1 MKFRSKSGSFAL
13 VCGAVLAVVA
23 NCGKSDSRSV
33 TAQRAANRLEIFV
46 DDTSVATVQ
55 AKDIE
60 SWPRLDTV
68 VPVSARRLGTWA
80 VVKIVGRSPAE
91 LSALSA
97 TYPDLIPALFP
108 GVDAQPAFG
117 MFDPVELAKR
127 GRPVVRHDH
136 VREVRIALTKDS
148 GRGEHEQ
155 GEGGGRDPLQ
165 LRLTVK
171 SPAGTTVLTG
181 ATVLALPRDNMPGTA
196 DPKGWTLQK
205 ILGAAGVKTFE
216 TLVLSDARGT
226 ALNVD
231 KSAFDGARSIP
242 YVKLNRQG
250 LLRLRIFQK
259 QGENWNPTGGD
270 LREFTAIEV
279 TK

>member
-1 MKFRSKSGSFAL
+1 M
-13 VCGAVLAVVA
+13 
-23 NCGKSDSRSV
+23 
-33 TAQRAANRLEIFV
+33 
-46 DDTSVATVQ
+46 
-55 AKDIE
+55 
-60 SWPRLDTV
+60 
-68 VPVSARRLGTWA
+68 PVSARRLGTWA
-80 VVKIVGRSPAE
+80 VVRIVGRSPAE

-155 GEGGGRDPLQ
+155 GEGGGHDP
-165 LRLTVK
+165 
-171 SPAGTTVLTG
+171 
-181 ATVLALPRDNMPGTA
+181 M
-196 DPKGWTLQK
+196 
-205 ILGAAGVKTFE
+205 
-216 TLVLSDARGT
+216 
-226 ALNVD
+226 
-231 KSAFDGARSIP
+231 AFDGATSIP

-279 TK
+279 LK